1 MSEKI
6 RVLIVDDHE
15 MVRMGLRAYLET
27 EKDIDVCGEASNGRE
42 GINES
47 LRLLPDVILMDLVME
62 VMDGITATKAII
74 KEFKKIKKEVKIIIL
89 TSFIEEEKTICAIEA
104 GTFSFLLKTS
114 SADEIATAIR
124 KAMKNE
130 AVIDSKA
137 TNFILNKVSKPQTKH
152 SLLTNR
158 EVEVLKLLGAGKSN
172 KEISADLFIG
182 IKTVKTHV
190 SNVLAKLELGD
201 RTKASVYANKN
212 KIE

>member
-1 MSEKI
+1 
-6 RVLIVDDHE
+6 
-15 MVRMGLRAYLET
+15 
-27 EKDIDVCGEASNGRE
+27 
-42 GINES
+42 
-47 LRLLPDVILMDLVME
+47 
-62 VMDGITATKAII
+62 TATKEIME
-74 KEFKKIKKEVKIIIL
+74 EFKKIKKEVKIIIL

-114 SADEIATAIR
+114 SADEIVTAIR

-152 SLLTNR
+152 SLLTKR

-190 SNVLAKLELGD
+190 SNVLAKLELED

-212 KIE
+212 KI

>member
-27 EKDIDVCGEASNGRE
+27 EKDIDVCGETSNGRG

-47 LRLLPDVILMDLVME
+47 LRLLPDVILMDLVMD
-62 VMDGITATKAII
+62 VMDGVTATKEIME
-74 KEFKKIKKEVKIIIL
+74 EFKKIKKEVKIIIL

-114 SADEIATAIR
+114 SADEIVTAIR

-152 SLLTNR
+152 SLLTKR

-190 SNVLAKLELGD
+190 SNVLAKLELED

-212 KIE
+212 KI